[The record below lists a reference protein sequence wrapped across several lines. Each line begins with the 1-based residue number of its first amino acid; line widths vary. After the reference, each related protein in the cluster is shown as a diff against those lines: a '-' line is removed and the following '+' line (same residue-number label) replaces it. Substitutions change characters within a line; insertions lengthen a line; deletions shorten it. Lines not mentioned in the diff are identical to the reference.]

1 MMGSQ
6 SISPSQSLTIGVV
19 RLDSLMGNSSSSSL
33 MTIGYFH
40 VPEFDRGGGIGIGSG
55 EGIGSECFRREEEL
69 DVNEGEE
76 CGGVYFRE

>member
-1 MMGSQ
+1 
-6 SISPSQSLTIGVV
+6 
-19 RLDSLMGNSSSSSL
+19 